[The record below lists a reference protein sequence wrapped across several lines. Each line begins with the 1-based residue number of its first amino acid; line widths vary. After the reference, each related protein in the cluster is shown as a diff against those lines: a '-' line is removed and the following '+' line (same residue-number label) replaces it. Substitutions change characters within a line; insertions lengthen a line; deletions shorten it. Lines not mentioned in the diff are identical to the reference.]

1 MPTDHA
7 TISLTDVWVPCS
19 AVLGSVD
26 GGLAVVGSF
35 VYENRLRQAASSLG
49 AAVFCIKSSVAY
61 SNDRRPFGVPLSH
74 NQGIQFPLVELAT
87 QAEMLR
93 LLIRKTAVEMD
104 SMSHTEV
111 EKKLAD
117 KIAMCNYFANRL
129 CTQAADQAIQVH
141 GGNGYSRHLPF
152 EHIWRHHRRY
162 RLTEGSEEIQ
172 MRKIAAHLF
181 GFGGRGKEIQPKL

>member
-7 TISLTDVWVPCS
+7 TISLSNVFVPS
-19 AVLGSVD
+19 SSVLGSVD
-26 GGLAVVGSF
+26 SGLAVVGSF

-49 AAVFCIKSSVAY
+49 AAVFCIASSVAY
-61 SNDRRPFGVPLSH
+61 ANDRRPFGVPLSH

-93 LLIRKTAVEMD
+93 LLIRKTAAEMD

-117 KIAMCNYFANRL
+117 RIAMCNYFANRL
-129 CTQAADQAIQVH
+129 CTEAADQAIQVH

-181 GFGGRGKEIQPKL
+181 GFGGRKRGVVPKL